1 MLFQLLRI
9 GTVLFLVSVTVA
21 VLMDVKLEYVIIL
34 GGLFILLYTVFG
46 GIEVVIWTDV
56 VQTIV
61 LWGGALVMFGFI
73 AAEMPDGLLAG
84 LDRAHDAGK
93 FSLGEFEWDMG
104 RRTFWTLLAIGAFD
118 AVANNASNQTVVQR
132 YIAARSTREARK
144 AVWISLLL
152 SLPTWTFFYLVGTA
166 LSALYNALPD
176 PALAQMLP
184 EEVVPYFTRHYVPV
198 GLTGLIVAAIMAA
211 SMSSMDSSINAI
223 STIATTDVIRRYT
236 APDASEKTYLLYAK
250 IISAV
255 AGAAMIGIAL
265 GIANLEME
273 SVVDLTRQIASIFG
287 GVVAGIF
294 LLAIFVPR
302 VGAKALLMALP
313 VAVGVKLYYG
323 MGLAGW
329 IPESWRIPV
338 HTYWI
343 GVVSNVV
350 LMVLAYAL
358 SFVWPRTGQRRRDG
372 GLGIGIVKTSRRS
385 GAPPPPPPP
394 SAPTPPT
401 PPTHDSLSLR
411 SRPRRP
417 GRRRHPAAGDALR
430 RRRPRRP
437 RRPRPARGAR
447 GRRRRPRPVRAGH
460 HRRGSG
466 AGGGPAGRGGPGRGG
481 GGRGPVP
488 AAGRHHRRLH
498 GQCHPRGRRGGRG
511 RRRRAGP
518 RPAAVQ
524 PGGRARAQPLP
535 RRGGRAGE
543 PPAVPLRHPLADR
556 RRADGLAPPRDA
568 ARGLRGLQRQQRRMV
583 VLHEVIHR
591 RDRERPGFRVLVG
604 PEELLGEAVL
614 LGADGGVAGG
624 ANLFPRLFVALYEA
638 ARTGDL
644 PTLRR
649 LHAAVI
655 EVSTTLYRAG
665 LHGSSFIKAVKG
677 GLDALGVCE
686 DHLVLP
692 YERFRGEDRGRLRGL
707 FEEASTVVDRAL
719 AGEPS

>member
-1 MLFQLLRI
+1 
-9 GTVLFLVSVTVA
+9 
-21 VLMDVKLEYVIIL
+21 
-34 GGLFILLYTVFG
+34 
-46 GIEVVIWTDV
+46 
-56 VQTIV
+56 
-61 LWGGALVMFGFI
+61 MFGFI

-166 LSALYNALPD
+166 LWALYNALPD

-372 GLGIGIVKTSRRS
+372 GLGIGIVKTQRG
-385 GAPPPPPPP
+385 GAG
-394 SAPTPPT
+394 
-401 PPTHDSLSLR
+401 LR
-411 SRPRRP
+411 
-417 GRRRHPAAGDALR
+417 
-430 RRRPRRP
+430 
-437 RRPRPARGAR
+437 
-447 GRRRRPRPVRAGH
+447 RRRRPRPPRPRQPPQRMTASPSDPAPVALGVGVIPPLATPCDADGRADLDGLARLVEHVVGGGVHGLFVLGTTGEGPALAVDQRVAVVRA
-460 HRRGSG
+460 
-466 AGGGPAGRGGPGRGG
+466 AAEA
-481 GGRGPVP
+481 
-488 AAGRHHRRLH
+488 AAGRSPLLVGITDASMDGVTRVADAAAE
-498 GQCHPRGRRGGRG
+498 
-511 RRRRAGP
+511 AG
-518 RPAAVQ
+518 AAALV
-524 PGGRARAQPLP
+524 
-535 RRGGRAGE
+535 
-543 PPAVPLRHPLADR
+543 
-556 RRADGLAPPRDA
+556 LAPPPYSPADA
-568 ARGLRGLQRQQRRMV
+568 PELNRYLDAVAERVSLPLFLYDIPSRTGAVPMASLRHAMQHEAFVGFKDSSGRMV
-583 VLHEVIHR
+583 VLHEVIHH

-638 ARTGDL
+638 ARNRRPPDAPPAARGGDRGVDDAL
-644 PTLRR
+644 PGGPPRVLV
-649 LHAAVI
+649 HQGGQG
-655 EVSTTLYRAG
+655 RAG
-665 LHGSSFIKAVKG
+665 RAGRLRGPPRP
-677 GLDALGVCE
+677 ALR
-686 DHLVLP
+686 
-692 YERFRGEDRGRLRGL
+692 RFRGEDRGRLRGL